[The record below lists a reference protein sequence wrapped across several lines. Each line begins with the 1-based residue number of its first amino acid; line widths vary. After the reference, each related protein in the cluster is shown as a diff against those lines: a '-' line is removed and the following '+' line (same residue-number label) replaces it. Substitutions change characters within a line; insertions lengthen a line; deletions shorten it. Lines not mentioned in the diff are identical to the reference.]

1 MIACSIDRIDY
12 RKKNLP
18 LNYTLVSN
26 TFFCRYTCC
35 TSKCNNNHT
44 AVSSNGCCTA
54 KSHVWRGRLFQM
66 PGLHGP
72 FKNFIR
78 TKGRKCNPPNGYHG
92 VYALDGE
99 MCYTTQGMELIRLSV
114 VRLKKTLLITFR
126 GTRTHQDRTTIR
138 TGAYQVG

>member
-1 MIACSIDRIDY
+1 MFLFS
-12 RKKNLP
+12 
-18 LNYTLVSN
+18 
-26 TFFCRYTCC
+26 RYTCC
-35 TSKCNNNHT
+35 SGKCNNNQT
-44 AVSSNGCCTA
+44 GGGCCTA
-54 KSHVWRGRLFQM
+54 KGHVWRGRLFQM

-114 VRLKKTLLITFR
+114 VSLTSICCSIWPQINRLNSTWDFLPRVILVGLKKYF
-126 GTRTHQDRTTIR
+126 
-138 TGAYQVG
+138 

>member
-1 MIACSIDRIDY
+1 MAG
-12 RKKNLP
+12 
-18 LNYTLVSN
+18 
-26 TFFCRYTCC
+26 
-35 TSKCNNNHT
+35 
-44 AVSSNGCCTA
+44 AGCCTA

-99 MCYTTQGMELIRLSV
+99 MCYTTQGMELIRLSEV
-114 VRLKKTLLITFR
+114 SR
-126 GTRTHQDRTTIR
+126 GAKMSGIFYIR
-138 TGAYQVG
+138 PVSIGLDSQVWPFLFMF